1 MESVLN
7 RFSSIAESALYLQDL
22 FDFFNLEPEIVS
34 KPNPIAFPK
43 PVREGFV
50 FENVSFHYPN
60 REDWVLREVSFQLG
74 PREKLALVGENGA
87 GKTTLVKLDE
97 GRFAR
102 AVFSHQCQFFP
113 RTELKGN
120 LTQNPVFTVRVMKT
134 DVFENKP
141 FPDRFGEGNRVRF
154 GNNFG
159 LEVKE
164 IKKILEVKRTFRN

>member
-1 MESVLN
+1 MIAHEVL
-7 RFSSIAESALYLQDL
+7 ED
-22 FDFFNLEPEIVS
+22 
-34 KPNPIAFPK
+34 NPH
-43 PVREGFV
+43 RMT
-50 FENVSFHYPN
+50 
-60 REDWVLREVSFQLG
+60 QLG
-74 PREKLALVGENGA
+74 KVIVTQVLPVEQDPSFARIIQPGQQFN
-87 GKTTLVKLDE
+87 E

-134 DVFENKP
+134 DVFENKT
-141 FPDRFGEGNRVRF
+141 FPNRFGEGNRVWF

-164 IKKILEVKRTFRN
+164 IKKILEV